1 MHTGLSRVRNEFPGL
16 SYCEMVRQSM
26 EAHQFPKTDAL
37 ARVLEP
43 WINWFLKTEP
53 FDRIRVRIQH
63 NQDLIIYK
71 LDDQNYLFILNEKEP
86 LPLLISFLEK
96 VRTSKPTP
104 ASIPSEPQPEKPLSH
119 LDLKILDAV
128 RIQKMIIPREEDIRK
143 SFKKFFV
150 VHQQQDLVGGD
161 FYWYR
166 QFKDSSILALVD
178 CTGHSI
184 EGAMSSMV
192 CNSLLNQA
200 MSDFDPTNL
209 TTFVNS
215 FYAHLKANNGDKKA
229 ELDYGIGAEL
239 AVFSF
244 NTTTNDIRFVSTGVR
259 AALKKTSGEIE
270 FLRAK
275 KLLEIS
281 DAHAELK
288 QLVIPVNEI
297 SSLYVFTD
305 GLTDQFDS
313 SDKKKLGRKGLKKII
328 EQERSFDSS
337 YYSEE
342 INKWRGSNHQ
352 YDDITLLGMVI

>member
-1 MHTGLSRVRNEFPGL
+1 MHTGLAQVRNEFPGL
-16 SYCEMVRQSM
+16 SYCELVNQSLGH
-26 EAHQFPKTDAL
+26 AGFPASGLNLAL
-37 ARVLEP
+37 LEP
-43 WINWFLKTEP
+43 WIKWFLRTDP
-53 FDRIRVRIQH
+53 FDWIRVRIRQ
-63 NQDLIIYK
+63 NQDLIICR
-71 LDDQNYLFILNEKEP
+71 LDQNYLFILNETES
-86 LPLLISFLEK
+86 LPLLIGYLEK
-96 VRTSKPTP
+96 LRTTYSTP
-104 ASIPSEPQPEKPLSH
+104 ASSAPTPGPEKPLSH
-119 LDLKILDAV
+119 MDLKILDAV
-128 RIQKMIIPREEDIRK
+128 RIQRMIIPKEEDIRK

-166 QFKDSSILALVD
+166 QHKDSSIIALVD

-209 TTFVNS
+209 TTFVSS
-215 FYAHLKANNGDKKA
+215 FYAHLKSNNGDKKA

-239 AVFSF
+239 AVFCF
-244 NTTTNDIRFVSTGVR
+244 NTSSNDVRFVSTGVR
-259 AALKKTSGEIE
+259 AAMKKSTGEIE
-270 FLRAK
+270 FLRPK
-275 KLLEIS
+275 KLLEVSAANS
-281 DAHAELK
+281 DLE
-288 QLVIPVNEI
+288 QLVIPISEI

-313 SDKKKLGRKGLKKII
+313 NDKKKLGRKGLKKII

-337 YYSEE
+337 YYGEE
-342 INKWRGSNHQ
+342 INKWRGSNYQ